1 MQLAPN
7 QLSNHLQRGLKSLYT
22 LHGDEPLLQQEAL
35 DAIRAVARAQGY
47 TERTSH
53 TVAGAHFDW
62 SEVLASGGSL
72 SLFADKQIVEI
83 RIPSGKPG
91 KDGSVALQQL
101 AEAAQGNDSTLTI
114 VMLPRMD
121 KTSKST
127 AWFMALENCGVSIE
141 VQPVERNALPQWIA
155 QRLAAQGQRVAAGE
169 AGQRTLQFFADKVEG
184 NLLAAHQ
191 EIQKLGLLFPVAANA
206 GELSF
211 EQVESAVL
219 NVARYDVFKLSEA
232 VLAGQSVRV
241 QRMLDGLQAIEHT
254 LHAQG
259 LSGKHRLREFEHVV
273 ACHVQYRVFDL
284 GKRQYAARAS
294 YCICRKEQVQF
305 LDLLV
310 CRQQVALYSVGKKL
324 QRALAFFTRINPLAL
339 HAQAL
344 GNPGGQRAA
353 LHRLNLQRNAKT
365 LQCRKPRA
373 GLGHLVQARQHHDG
387 QQRIVVLRGLRQL
400 LQCHAA
406 VFAGLATGDANFD
419 NLLVRKQTQAA
430 ARSQHLAP
438 VKMRP
443 GYGVRDAF
451 GITLRPRLH
460 ADGV

>member
-101 AEAAQGNDSTLTI
+101 AEAAQGNDDLLTI
-114 VMLPRMD
+114 VMLPRLD
-121 KTSKST
+121 KMTKSS
-127 AWFMALENCGVSIE
+127 AWFGALENCGVTLQVE
-141 VQPVERNALPQWIA
+141 PVERNALPQWIA

-241 QRMLDGLQAIEHT
+241 QRMLDGLKAEGEAEVLVHYT
-254 LHAQG
+254 LAEEIRA
-259 LSGKHRLREFEHVV
+259 LKRVKDAVAAGKALPMVLREQRIWGPRERLFE
-273 ACHVQYRVFDL
+273 RVL
-284 GKRQYAARAS
+284 PR
-294 YCICRKEQVQF
+294 
-305 LDLLV
+305 L
-310 CRQQVALYSVGKKL
+310 SVGMLDKL
-324 QRALAFFTRINPLAL
+324 LQSAHQVDGIVKGLKVPEWPTDSW
-339 HAQAL
+339 Q
-344 GNPGGQRAA
+344 A
-353 LHRLNLQRNAKT
+353 LHRLAMRL
-365 LQCRKPRA
+365 CRA
-373 GLGHLVQARQHHDG
+373 
-387 QQRIVVLRGLRQL
+387 
-400 LQCHAA
+400 CM
-406 VFAGLATGDANFD
+406 
-419 NLLVRKQTQAA
+419 
-430 ARSQHLAP
+430 ARSA
-438 VKMRP
+438 
-443 GYGVRDAF
+443 
-451 GITLRPRLH
+451 
-460 ADGV
+460 